1 MKTIFAIGARAAG
14 RHVRQKISRGGGS
27 MAWASAALVAVAALA
42 VACGDGATEP
52 PPPDPPRP
60 ATVTVTPA
68 TVEFTAL
75 DATVQLAADV
85 RDQHG
90 QAMAGATV
98 TWSSSAAA
106 VATVDASGL
115 VTAVGNGTATITA
128 SAASASGM
136 ATVTVAQS
144 PDSVAVLPAEATIT
158 ALGDTLRLAAEAL
171 DANGQSVA
179 GVELAWESSDDAVA
193 TVDASGLVTA
203 VGNGTAAITASAA
216 SASGMATVTVAQSP
230 DSVAVLPAEATITA
244 LGDTL
249 RLAAEALDANGQSV
263 ADVEFAWESSDDA
276 VATVDAS
283 GLVTAA
289 GNGTAAITASAG
301 SASGM
306 AAVTVMQ
313 VPDSVAVLPAE
324 GTIAALGDTLRLTAE
339 ALDANGQSVAGA
351 EFAWESSDDAVA
363 TVDASGLVTAAG
375 NGMATITASAGE
387 VTGSATVAV
396 VQEVGAVA
404 IAPTADTLVAFGDTV
419 RFSAEAQDANGHPM
433 LGAMFDWTSGD
444 TLVATVDSAGLAT
457 AVAAGEAEVTA
468 TSAGVTGVAQ
478 LTVVAP
484 VATTVAVSPDTV
496 AFTALG
502 QTALLASEVRDQVGR
517 PMADVA
523 VAWASGDTTVAV
535 VGSAGLVTAVG
546 YGATIITAMA
556 GEASATAIVTVTL
569 SADSVTVSPAADTV
583 AVGDTVRLSAEGF
596 DEDGHPVDGAVFT
609 WSSSDATVATVDTT
623 GLLTG
628 VAEGVATVTATS
640 GSARGTAEIT
650 VKYTDRAVLVAL
662 YNATDGENWVNN
674 ENWLTDAPLGEW
686 FGVTTNREG
695 RVVALEMA
703 YYDRDAYQFIGNN
716 VSGPIPPALGKLAN
730 LRLLNFTAND
740 LSGAIPPEVGDL
752 AKLTIL
758 RLYANNLS
766 GPIPPELG
774 NLGNLTWLFLGDN
787 ELTGSI
793 PPELGGL
800 ANLTRLLLGGNQ
812 LSGLIP
818 PELGNLANLELL
830 YLNSNGLT
838 GPIPAELGNL
848 ANLESLH
855 LYSNDLAGPIPAEL
869 SDLAD
874 LTWLWLGNNQLT
886 GRIPSELGNLGNLRS
901 LHLYSNDLS
910 GPIPAELA
918 GLANLRWF
926 YFQGNEGLCAP
937 GIASFADWLLAM
949 EQWAG
954 PYCNESDVG
963 VLETLFES
971 LGGSGWT
978 NSDGWLG
985 GAVLAGWHG
994 VRADSLGRVTGL
1006 DLSRNGLA
1014 GRLPGNLGELVH
1026 MTELRIADNADLSGR
1041 LPLALAG
1048 LSLQTLHYSG
1058 TDLCA
1063 PVNTPFRDWLRR
1075 IPSHDGTGVECPPL
1089 SDREGLEALY
1099 HATGG
1104 PDWIHNENWLTD
1116 APLGEWYGIDTDDL
1130 GRVVAIGFLSNGLRG
1145 RIPVELGDMAH
1156 LQSLRLNRERLTG
1169 PVPPELGGL
1178 ANLRSLSLG
1187 ENNLTGPI
1195 PPELGGLANLRSL
1208 LLHENDLTGS
1218 IPSELGNLADLG
1230 LLNLSANR
1238 LAGPVPRE
1246 LGGLAN
1252 LFTLYL
1258 GRNELA
1264 GPIPPELGGL
1274 ANLLSL
1280 NFATNRLSGR
1290 IPAELGGLTNLR
1302 SLYLGDNELTGP
1314 LPPEFA
1320 GLTRLRTLAL
1330 QANANM
1336 SGPLPSSLINLAALE
1351 TLQTGG
1357 TSLCAPSD
1365 AEFLEWLKGVANRR
1379 VVRCEGEPAMA
1390 YLVQAVQSR
1399 DFPAP
1404 LVAGEEALLR
1414 VFVTASRENTESLP
1428 PVQASFHLNGAL
1440 VHVADIPAGPGPIP
1454 TEVDEGSL
1462 AMSVNAVIPAE
1473 VVQPGLEMVVEVD
1486 PDGTLDAGLGMAR
1499 QIPDRG
1505 RAAVDV
1511 RTMPVFDLT
1520 LVPFLWTEDPDSA
1533 VLVAVGGMAGN
1544 PEEHE
1549 LLELTRTLLPVGDLT
1564 VTAHEAVLSSSNHAY
1579 DLLAETR
1586 AIRVMEGATGYYMG
1600 TMSGRVT
1607 GAAGLAGGV
1616 ASFAVPRASVIAH
1629 EFGHNFGLP
1638 HAPCGGADNPDPA
1651 YPTPDGTIGAWGYDF
1666 QADRLVPPSRNDIMG
1681 YCTDDWISD
1690 YFFTKALHHRLA
1702 SESAPPATV
1711 AVAEARSLLLW
1722 GGADST
1728 GTPHL
1733 KPAFI
1738 VDAPAALPD
1747 SAGPHRITG
1756 RTADGAELFSLS
1768 FTMPETADGN
1778 GSSAFAFALP
1788 VRSGWARSLASI
1800 TFTSPGGSFTLSGD
1814 SDVPMAILRDPR
1826 TGQIRGILRDLP
1838 PAAQVAMDA
1847 AGQAGGPAWETLFSR
1862 GIPGAEAWRR

>member
-1 MKTIFAIGARAAG
+1 
-14 RHVRQKISRGGGS
+14 
-27 MAWASAALVAVAALA
+27 MACASAALVAIAALA
-42 VACGDGATEP
+42 AACGDGATE

-85 RDQHG
+85 RDQHD
-90 QAMAGATV
+90 QVMAGAPV
-98 TWSSSAAA
+98 TWSSSTAA

-115 VTAVGNGTATITA
+115 VTAVGNGTAT
-128 SAASASGM
+128 
-136 ATVTVAQS
+136 
-144 PDSVAVLPAEATIT
+144 
-158 ALGDTLRLAAEAL
+158 
-171 DANGQSVA
+171 
-179 GVELAWESSDDAVA
+179 
-193 TVDASGLVTA
+193 
-203 VGNGTAAITASAA
+203 
-216 SASGMATVTVAQSP
+216 
-230 DSVAVLPAEATITA
+230 
-244 LGDTL
+244 
-249 RLAAEALDANGQSV
+249 
-263 ADVEFAWESSDDA
+263 
-276 VATVDAS
+276 
-283 GLVTAA
+283 
-289 GNGTAAITASAG
+289 ITASAG

-324 GTIAALGDTLRLTAE
+324 ATIAALGDTLRLAAEAFDANRHAVADVEFAWESTDGAVATVDGSGLVTAVGNGTATITASAGSASGMAAVTVMQVPDSVAVLPAEATIAALGDTLRLAAEAFDANRQSVADVEFSWESSDGAVATVDASGLVTAAGNGTATITASADSASGMATVTVMQSPDSVAVLPEEATIAALGDTLRLAAE

-351 EFAWESSDDAVA
+351 EFVWESSDDAVA
-363 TVDASGLVTAAG
+363 TVDGSGLVTAAG

-396 VQEVGAVA
+396 AQEVGAVA

-433 LGAMFDWTSGD
+433 PGAMFDWTSGD

-457 AVAAGEAEVTA
+457 SVAAGEAEVTA

-502 QTALLASEVRDQVGR
+502 ESAQLAPEVRDQVGR
-517 PMADVA
+517 LLAGVA

-535 VGSAGLVTAVG
+535 VDPAGLVTAVG
-546 YGATIITAMA
+546 NGATIITAMA
-556 GEASATAIVTVTL
+556 GEASAAAIVTVMVL
-569 SADSVTVSPAADTV
+569 ADSVTVSPVAETV
-583 AVGDTVRLSAEGF
+583 VVGDTLRLLAEGF
-596 DEDGHPVDGAVFT
+596 DEDGHPVDDAVFT

-628 VAEGVATVTATS
+628 VGEGVATVTVTS
-640 GSARGTAEIT
+640 GSARATAAIT
-650 VKYTDRAVLVAL
+650 VKWTDRAVLVAL
-662 YNATDGENWVNN
+662 YKATDGENWVNN

-686 FGVTTNREG
+686 FGVTTNQEG
-695 RVVALEMA
+695 RVVALDMA
-703 YYDRDAYQFIGNN
+703 YYDWDASQWVSNN
-716 VSGPIPPALGKLAN
+716 VSGPIPPAFAALTDLERIQFFRNRLTGSIPPELGKLAN
-730 LRLLNFTAND
+730 LTLLDFTAND
-740 LSGAIPPEVGDL
+740 LSGTIPPELGAL
-752 AKLTIL
+752 AKLTTL
-758 RLYANNLS
+758 SLYANDLS

-774 NLGNLTWLFLGDN
+774 NL
-787 ELTGSI
+787 
-793 PPELGGL
+793 
-800 ANLTRLLLGGNQ
+800 ANLTRLWLRNNQ
-812 LSGLIP
+812 LTGRVPSELGNLANLEQLYLNSNALSGRVP
-818 PELGNLANLELL
+818 SELGNLANLELL
-830 YLNSNGLT
+830 FVFSNG
-838 GPIPAELGNL
+838 
-848 ANLESLH
+848 
-855 LYSNDLAGPIPAEL
+855 
-869 SDLAD
+869 
-874 LTWLWLGNNQLT
+874 
-886 GRIPSELGNLGNLRS
+886 
-901 LHLYSNDLS
+901 LS

-918 GLANLRWF
+918 SLANLRRF
-926 YFQGNEGLCAP
+926 LFHRNEGLCAP
-937 GIASFADWLLAM
+937 GIASFAAWLVAM
-949 EQWAG
+949 EGWAG
-954 PYCNESDVG
+954 QYCNESDVG

-971 LGGSGWT
+971 AGGTGWT

-1014 GRLPGNLGELVH
+1014 GRLPVNLGELVH
-1026 MTELRIADNADLSGR
+1026 MTELRIVDNAGLSGR
-1041 LPLALAG
+1041 LPLALAD
-1048 LSLQTLHYSG
+1048 LSLQALHYSG

-1063 PVNTPFRDWLRR
+1063 PVNTPFRNWLSR
-1075 IPSHDGTGVECPPL
+1075 IPSHDGTVACPPM
-1089 SDREGLEALY
+1089 SDREGLEVLY

-1104 PDWIHNENWLTD
+1104 PDWTHNENWLTD
-1116 APLGEWYGIDTDDL
+1116 APLGEWYGVETDDQ
-1130 GRVVAIGFLSNGLRG
+1130 GRVVQIKFIRNGLRG

-1156 LQSLRLNRERLTG
+1156 LQSLTLFRDRLTG
-1169 PVPPELGGL
+1169 PIPPELGGL
-1178 ANLRSLSLG
+1178 VNLRRLSLG

-1195 PPELGGLANLRSL
+1195 PPELGGLANLQHL

-1230 LLNLSANR
+1230 ELNLTANR

-1246 LGGLAN
+1246 LGGPAN

-1258 GRNELA
+1258 GRNELT

-1274 ANLLSL
+1274 ANLRNL
-1280 NFATNRLSGR
+1280 NLATNRLSGR
-1290 IPAELGGLTNLR
+1290 IPAELGGLTNLTL
-1302 SLYLGDNELTGP
+1302 LYLGHNEFTGP

-1330 QANANM
+1330 QANADM

-1357 TSLCAPSD
+1357 TSLCVPSD
-1365 AEFLEWLKGVANRR
+1365 AGFLEWLKGVANRR

-1399 DFPAP
+1399 DFPTP

-1454 TEVDEGSL
+1454 TEVNEGSL

-1473 VVQPGLEMVVEVD
+1473 VVQPGLEMVVAVD

-1499 QIPDRG
+1499 RIPDTG

-1579 DLLAETR
+1579 DLIAETQ

-1600 TMSGRVT
+1600 TMSGRVA

-1616 ASFAVPRASVIAH
+1616 ASFAVPRASTIAH

-1638 HAPCGGADNPDPA
+1638 HAPCGGATTPDPA

-1666 QADRLVPPSRNDIMG
+1666 QADRLVPPSRKDLMG
-1681 YCTDDWISD
+1681 YCADDWISD
-1690 YFFTKALHHRLA
+1690 YFFTKALHRRLA
-1702 SESAPPATV
+1702 SESALPATV
-1711 AVAEARSLLLW
+1711 AGAEARSLLLW

-1733 KPAFI
+1733 RPAFI

-1778 GSSAFAFALP
+1778 GSSSFAFAMP
-1788 VRSGWARSLASI
+1788 VRSGWGRSLASI
-1800 TFTSPGGSFTLSGD
+1800 TLASPGESFTLSGD
-1814 SDVPMAILRDPR
+1814 SDFPMAILRDPR
-1826 TGQIRGILRDLP
+1826 TGQVRGILRDLP
-1838 PAAQVAMDA
+1838 SAAQVAMDA

-1862 GIPGAEAWRR
+1862 GIPDAEAWRR